1 MINKLAKALVPVI
14 RQQTQFTCCAASI
27 SACMKFFDKPY
38 DEDAVNKVLKCS
50 PKRGASWEEILIC
63 LQYFGMRGSLTIPC
77 DFNLLKKW
85 TDEGCPAII
94 GWNPQGRPWS
104 HASVVCDVDTEK
116 GVLVMDPNSINTS
129 KTLKW
134 WSFDDFSERWY
145 ESANDTVIRRPACK
159 IEREVTTDGFLTKV

>member
-1 MINKLAKALVPVI
+1 
-14 RQQTQFTCCAASI
+14 
-27 SACMKFFDKPY
+27 MKFFDKPY

-159 IEREVTTDGFLTKV
+159 IEREVTTDGFLTRV